1 MRNIDDGWTNTNL
14 AMFDKYKVGELR
26 DGEGSVFKRKLL
38 KKRKDS
44 AFTFRFFSINLF
56 VGEHFK

>member
-26 DGEGSVFKRKLL
+26 DGEGFFFERKL
-38 KKRKDS
+38 
-44 AFTFRFFSINLF
+44 
-56 VGEHFK
+56 